1 MRFRSLGKKRNGGR
15 LDRASGAIDPGL
27 EGAEL
32 PGPPAVIKFSSV
44 AKARQGLKNEGSS
57 MSTRPRGARLGI
69 GLPVR
74 NGENYLSEALACL
87 LGQTF
92 TDFRLIIAD
101 NASTDKTEEICREA
115 AERDKRVVYIR
126 HPHNIGASGNFNF
139 LFDASP
145 CELFKW
151 AAHDDL
157 MAPTYLERCVALLDA
172 DPGAVVAHSATIE
185 VDAEGNE
192 LRRYQDQQGLL
203 SDSPSARLRATFRLA
218 YPALVWGVMRRDAVA
233 RTRLFGSYLG
243 SDWNF
248 VGEMVL
254 LGRVALTDEC
264 LFTVRNHRRAFSF
277 GLQSTSKRERLA
289 WFNPRA
295 KAPTIASAIV
305 SSARFAQAAL
315 RHPMP
320 LAERAACM
328 AYIAERTATRFRRW
342 SKRPRKRQVTA
353 VSLPP
358 SLQGPAG
365 AGNGGVGAVVGAG
378 AGAGSESGR

>member
-1 MRFRSLGKKRNGGR
+1 MPGSLGKEREAEG
-15 LDRASGAIDPGL
+15 LDGSAGPAI
-27 EGAEL
+27 
-32 PGPPAVIKFSSV
+32 PGPEGVALPELPAVIKFPSV
-44 AKARQGLKNEGSS
+44 ARQGPKNEGSR

-92 TDFRLIIAD
+92 TDFWLIIAD
-101 NASTDKTEEICREA
+101 NASTDRTEEICREA
-115 AERDKRVVYIR
+115 AARDKRVVYIR

-139 LFDASP
+139 LFHASP

-157 MAPTYLERCVALLDA
+157 MAPTYLERCIALLDE
-172 DPGAVVAHSATIE
+172 DPAAVVAHSATVEI
-185 VDAEGNE
+185 DPEGRE
-192 LRRYQDQQGLL
+192 LRRYDQDQLGLL
-203 SDSPSARLRATFRLA
+203 SPSPSQRLRATFRLA
-218 YPALVWGVMRRDAVA
+218 YPAMVWGVMRREAVA
-233 RTRLFGSYLG
+233 KTRLFGSYLG

-254 LGRVALTDEC
+254 LGRVALADEC
-264 LFTVRNHRRAFSF
+264 LFKVRNHTRAFSF
-277 GLQSTSKRERLA
+277 GLQRTSKRERLA
-289 WFNPRA
+289 WFNPRV
-295 KAPTIASAIV
+295 KAPALASAVV

-320 LAERAACM
+320 LRERAACL

-342 SKRPRKRQVTA
+342 SKRPRSRQVTA
-353 VSLPP
+353 VSLPQELQAAP
-358 SLQGPAG
+358 SGR
-365 AGNGGVGAVVGAG
+365 VGAVVGAG
-378 AGAGSESGR
+378 AESGR

>member
-1 MRFRSLGKKRNGGR
+1 
-15 LDRASGAIDPGL
+15 
-27 EGAEL
+27 
-32 PGPPAVIKFSSV
+32 
-44 AKARQGLKNEGSS
+44 

-69 GLPVR
+69 GLPVN

-101 NASTDKTEEICREA
+101 NASTDGTEEICREA
-115 AERDKRVVYIR
+115 AARDKRVVYIR

-139 LFDASP
+139 LFHASP

-157 MAPTYLERCVALLDA
+157 MAPAYLERCVSLLDA
-172 DPGAVVAHSATIE
+172 DPGAVVAHSNTVEI
-185 VDAEGNE
+185 DAQGRE
-192 LRRYQDQQGLL
+192 LRRYEDQKGLL
-203 SDSPSARLRATFRLA
+203 SASPSFRLRATFRLA

-254 LGRVALTDEC
+254 LGRVALSDEY
-264 LFTVRNHRRAFSF
+264 LFKVRNHRRAFSF

-295 KAPTIASAIV
+295 KAPTIASALV

-315 RHPMP
+315 RHPIPM
-320 LAERAACM
+320 AERAACM
-328 AYIAERTATRFRRW
+328 AYIAERTATRFRGW
-342 SKRPRKRQVTA
+342 SKRRPRTRQVTA

-358 SLQGPAG
+358 TLQGPSG
-365 AGNGGVGAVVGAG
+365 GGGGVGAVVGAG
-378 AGAGSESGR
+378 AGAESGR